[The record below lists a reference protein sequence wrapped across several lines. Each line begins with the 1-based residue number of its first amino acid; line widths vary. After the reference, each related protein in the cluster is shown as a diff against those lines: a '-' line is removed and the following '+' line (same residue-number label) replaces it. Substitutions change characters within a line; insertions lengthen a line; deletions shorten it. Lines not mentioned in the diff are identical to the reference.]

1 MKAFYHFREN
11 HYFDVVSIWGVP
23 LATLD
28 ESYSIM
34 RRICYIELAS
44 NLKQYEEKDELRL
57 SLIDPN
63 TKEVGAKN
71 LLAKGL
77 TDKQRFANKI

>member
-1 MKAFYHFREN
+1 
-11 HYFDVVSIWGVP
+11 
-23 LATLD
+23 
-28 ESYSIM
+28 M

-77 TDKQRFANKI
+77 TDKQRFASKI